1 MAGPA
6 GSNCSLQ
13 SFGYLRSFLKIVID
27 MEGIFERAVFT
38 LYPLETTQEAKQKAN
53 GFDKR

>member
-6 GSNCSLQ
+6 SSNCSLQ

-38 LYPLETTQEAKQKAN
+38 LYPLERTQEAKQKAN